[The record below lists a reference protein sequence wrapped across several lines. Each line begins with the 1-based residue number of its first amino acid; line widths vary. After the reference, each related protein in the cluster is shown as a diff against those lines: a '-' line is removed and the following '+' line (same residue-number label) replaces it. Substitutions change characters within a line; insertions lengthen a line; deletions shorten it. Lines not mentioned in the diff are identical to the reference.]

1 MIVVPIRATESRRND
16 LEATKWGHT
25 VFAATWC
32 QFGWASTAAI
42 G

>member
-1 MIVVPIRATESRRND
+1 MVVPMSATERRRKD
-16 LEATKWGHT
+16 LLATKWGHR